1 MRIKATHIDDN
12 FQVEA
17 DEQKMVIP
25 RSFMSRFVSVVES
38 AYYRYIRSIRLAAA
52 EAKKAQYEE
61 LKAKIGAAGH
71 PDILPFVEKDPGPP
85 PEKRP
90 QGRPKGISTPRKS
103 RKSEPK
109 PKEPESPPFK
119 HTPFR

>member
-1 MRIKATHIDDN
+1 MRIKATYIDDS
-12 FQVEA
+12 FRVEA
-17 DEQKMVIP
+17 DEQKMIIP
-25 RSFMSRFVSVVES
+25 RPFFSRFVSVVES
-38 AYYRYIRSIRLAAA
+38 AYHRYTRSLK

-90 QGRPKGISTPRKS
+90 QGRPKGIHTPK
-103 RKSEPK
+103 KPK
-109 PKEPESPPFK
+109 PKPEPPPQKEQEAPPFK

>member
-1 MRIKATHIDDN
+1 MRIKATYIDDS
-12 FQVEA
+12 FRVEA
-17 DEQKMVIP
+17 DEQKMIIP
-25 RSFMSRFVSVVES
+25 RPFFSRFVSVVES
-38 AYYRYIRSIRLAAA
+38 AYHRYTRSLK